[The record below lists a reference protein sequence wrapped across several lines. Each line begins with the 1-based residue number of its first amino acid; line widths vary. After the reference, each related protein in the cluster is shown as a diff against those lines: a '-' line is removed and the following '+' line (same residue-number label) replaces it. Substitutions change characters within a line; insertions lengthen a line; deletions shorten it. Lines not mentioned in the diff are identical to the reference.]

1 MTYDS
6 ISLEFLKLPAE
17 GPRRGPPLLFVH
29 GGFHGAW
36 CWHDHFMPWFA
47 ARGFDCHAVS
57 LRDHGNSTRTGK
69 HREWRLS
76 DYVDDVRRTINQ
88 LDEKPIL
95 VGHSLG
101 GSIIQKLAAT
111 EPFPAMILLAPSP
124 VGGSNRAALR
134 MIRSHPRAMLKA
146 FGKGDLTAALPAFL
160 TFFLSNDLPDDRRER
175 IAARLDGLSSLKAAN
190 EAFYFNPPKPRPLG
204 FPVLVVSG
212 ANDWSIPRYK
222 NEKLAGG
229 YRCDHIVVPTA
240 HDIMC
245 DTRWEAA
252 ADSIFTW
259 MVANVGTR
267 KWDP

>member
-1 MTYDS
+1 
-6 ISLEFLKLPAE
+6 
-17 GPRRGPPLLFVH
+17 
-29 GGFHGAW
+29 
-36 CWHDHFMPWFA
+36 MPWFA

-57 LRDHGNSTRTGK
+57 LRDHGKSTRTGK
-69 HREWRLS
+69 HSEWQLS
-76 DYVDDVRRTINQ
+76 DYVDDVCWAINQ

-101 GSIIQKLAAT
+101 GSVIQKLAAT

-124 VGGSNRAALR
+124 IGGSNRAALR
-134 MIRSHPRAMLKA
+134 MVLSHPRAMLTA

-160 TFFLSNDLPDDRRER
+160 NFFLSNDLPGHRRER
-175 IAARLDGLSSLKAAN
+175 IVARLDGLSSPKAAN

-222 NEKLAGG
+222 NEKLAGS
-229 YRCDHIVVPTA
+229 YRGDHIVVPTA

-245 DTRWEAA
+245 DTQWEEAA
-252 ADSIFTW
+252 ESIFAW
-259 MVANVGTR
+259 MLAKVGA
-267 KWDP
+267 